1 MPKTKRHTTIPSAI
15 RPLAIVV
22 AALLASAPWDVA
34 WSQDALS
41 DRYQAIRA
49 PSQIQAARIARQR
62 LQSDLNALTRAETRL
77 RGELRATE
85 RLRFQDPVSRL
96 PAQERALR
104 GQLDRLEIDRRAAI
118 AELQRL
124 DRDAGLPPEARGLS
138 VGPFDPDAPVTDIA
152 EPALAPVSTEEA
164 VAAARA
170 YVEDLLRAN
179 RSRP

>member
-1 MPKTKRHTTIPSAI
+1 MPKTKRETTIPSAS

-22 AALLASAPWDVA
+22 AALVAAAPWGVA
-34 WSQDALS
+34 DAQDALS

-49 PSQIQAARIARQR
+49 PSQIQANRIARQR
-62 LQSDLNALTRAETRL
+62 LQSELRALERAETRL
-77 RGELRATE
+77 RSEFRTTE
-85 RLRFQDPVSRL
+85 RLRFEDPISRL

-104 GQLDRLEIDRRAAI
+104 GQLDRLDVDRRAAA
-118 AELQRL
+118 AELHRL
-124 DRDAGLPPEARGLS
+124 DRDAGSLPEATRPS
-138 VGPFDPDAPVTDIA
+138 VGPFDPDAPLAAYVAPDPD
-152 EPALAPVSTEEA
+152 PASSEEA